1 MSTPSDQMPPV
12 ASSPAE
18 ESANSFELEEFG
30 QDFPPGEFGAAITG
44 ERPQDAPP
52 APVVTEAKEPPVVAP
67 VAKEPGVDEQK
78 MVDTPPKAE
87 DFGESVAA
95 PALEKPAEET
105 TPPAETPPVEATPP
119 VVDEAKPVEEKVKT
133 PEELTAERAEFKKQ
147 LEEQLVPQFPISDD
161 ELASISDSLV
171 EPAVRKQ
178 NLAKLMSRATVH
190 AVELAMAGIA
200 PMLPMLFQTVQR
212 TEAEHAKWR
221 TAFFSQF
228 PDLNKPEYGP
238 TIDRAA
244 QVLASDQS
252 KGQLKPEQF
261 MKELGVATSMILRIP
276 LPEQIMRDMASDRAP
291 APATPPP
298 PARPAGVRAQG
309 TAPGATRVTE
319 EFNEFADL

>member
-1 MSTPSDQMPPV
+1 MSTPSDQMPAA

-52 APVVTEAKEPPVVAP
+52 TEVVAPAQTEPVVAP
-67 VAKEPGVDEQK
+67 KAEEPKVGEQK
-78 MVDTPPKAE
+78 MVDTPPEAE
-87 DFGESVAA
+87 DFDESVAA
-95 PALEKPAEET
+95 PTPEKPAEET
-105 TPPAETPPVEATPP
+105 TPQAETPPVEATPTI
-119 VVDEAKPVEEKVKT
+119 VGEAKPVEEKVKT

-171 EPAVRKQ
+171 EPQVRKQ

-200 PMLPMLFQTVQR
+200 PMLPMLLQTVQR

-221 TAFFSQF
+221 GEFFGQF
-228 PDLNKPEYGP
+228 PNLNKPEYGP

-244 QVLASDQS
+244 QVLAADRS
-252 KGQLKPEQF
+252 KGGLTPQEF
-261 MKELGVATSMILRIP
+261 MKELGVATSMILRVP
-276 LPEQIMRDMASDRAP
+276 LPEQIMRDMAGDRAP
-291 APATPPP
+291 ASAAPPP
-298 PARPAGVRAQG
+298 PARPAGVRGQG